1 MPVREVQVD
10 QGAEVAAS
18 CDVLKLLFREP
29 HGHGF
34 YCNAIAGTAFYN
46 YMYITTC
53 TTGTYSCI
61 LVVLVVGSTC
71 NARV

>member
-34 YCNAIAGTAFYN
+34 CCNAIAGTAFY
-46 YMYITTC
+46 YRY
-53 TTGTYSCI
+53 
-61 LVVLVVGSTC
+61 LLLHVLAST
-71 NARV
+71 